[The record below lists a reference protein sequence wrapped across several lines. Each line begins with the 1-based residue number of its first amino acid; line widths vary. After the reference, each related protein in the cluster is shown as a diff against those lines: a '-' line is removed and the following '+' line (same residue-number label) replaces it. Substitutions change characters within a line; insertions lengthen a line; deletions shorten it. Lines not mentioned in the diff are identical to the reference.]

1 MHKIVE
7 VLGMPPQGMLD
18 RAPKALKFFDK
29 TLDGSY
35 MPKQAPDG
43 KMVSG
48 GVGGM
53 DEWVEGHWRRAEN
66 GVWIEW
72 LGNFGWVVSWLAS
85 EFWMGSGG
93 LDRCTEWFDDK
104 R

>member
-53 DEWVEGHWRRAEN
+53 DE
-66 GVWIEW
+66 
-72 LGNFGWVVSWLAS
+72 
-85 EFWMGSGG
+85 
-93 LDRCTEWFDDK
+93 
-104 R
+104 